1 MLNQNFIVLLLF
13 SVVVNICR
21 HKPTGKNWLLTFARG
36 KSEVKQE
43 LISSMDIQNTTDE
56 IALETFVK
64 VVSVKMQD
72 PIQNIASAAKVLGE
86 RLNEDTEGETY
97 QKDISTVVKSLRML
111 NDYNK
116 AIYKYS
122 LISRKQYLLKDIRL
136 IELFF
141 EVKDYS
147 KSLKNVSLNTILS
160 DVFVMA
166 DYDLLFK
173 AMKELISDILYDI
186 PKYEKCTIDV
196 QVETKNQNVYIRLK
210 SNTTRNLTH
219 YTNEEPTEDR
229 SEVRIHYALA
239 SRMIHDLEG
248 SLIEKSH
255 PNSDEQEYM
264 IVLKKATPQNIIHL
278 EA

>member
-1 MLNQNFIVLLLF
+1 
-13 SVVVNICR
+13 
-21 HKPTGKNWLLTFARG
+21 
-36 KSEVKQE
+36 
-43 LISSMDIQNTTDE
+43 MDIQNTTDE

-210 SNTTRNLTH
+210 SNTTKNLTH